1 MEGLKIPWPKTPGGN
16 LRTDQDTW
24 ELMAAAVPEVF
35 DPYKDLRGMLR
46 WLRGDLDLRVSDDG
60 RSRPKTFPFDPKTGR
75 TSPRGS
81 CFFSCPRWMRGLI
94 RAPIVS
100 RLFYADIPQ
109 QQPALMVVLSGDP

>member
-46 WLRGDLDLRVSDDG
+46 WLRGDLDLRVSDHG
-60 RSRPKTFPFDPKTGR
+60 RSRPKTFPFDQKTGR
-75 TSPRGS
+75 TSPS
-81 CFFSCPRWMRGLI
+81 ASSIFSCPRWMRRLI
-94 RAPIVS
+94 RAPVGS
-100 RLFYADIPQ
+100 RLCHADFAQ
-109 QQPALMVVLSGDP
+109 QEPARIRFLSAET